1 MNTKNTNSEKWRHI
15 GNNVPTVE
23 VFGPH
28 ANQYR
33 LFVEDIDGDLIGLLP
48 VEAKRL
54 IERLQ
59 TGLNIIT
66 ERRNL
71 RTAEIAQRK

>member
-1 MNTKNTNSEKWRHI
+1 MNTKNTNSEKWRYI
-15 GNNVPTVE
+15 GNNIPRVE

-59 TGLNIIT
+59 QGLVIIA

-71 RTAEIAQRK
+71 RAVRIARRK

>member
-1 MNTKNTNSEKWRHI
+1 MEITNSEKWRYI
-15 GNNVPTVE
+15 GNNIPHVE

-59 TGLNIIT
+59 TGLNIIN

-71 RTAEIAQRK
+71 RTAEIAQRN